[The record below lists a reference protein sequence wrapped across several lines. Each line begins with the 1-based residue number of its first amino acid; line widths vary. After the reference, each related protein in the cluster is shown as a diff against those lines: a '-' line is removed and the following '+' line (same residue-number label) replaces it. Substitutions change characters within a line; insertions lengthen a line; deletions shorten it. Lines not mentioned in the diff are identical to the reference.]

1 VFKQRQITWE
11 RTVANYTLG
20 HDSCDLVL
28 RKKYHLCDLPFSK
41 KYRSHFE
48 IIASILDAAK
58 FNDGDRYFLMK
69 RTSVNYAQLKKYLD
83 TLTKIGFIEV
93 RMRDQQILYCATNK
107 GLEFLNQYYV
117 LIGMLVSTYEL
128 SRQGQLIYQAAQAA
142 FKKSQTPRG
151 DSLPQHAS

>member
-1 VFKQRQITWE
+1 
-11 RTVANYTLG
+11 VANYTLR

-48 IIASILDAAK
+48 IIASILDATK

-69 RTSVNYAQLKKYLD
+69 RTSVNYAQLNKYLEI
-83 TLTKIGFIEV
+83 LTKIGFIEV

-107 GLEFLNQYYV
+107 GLEFLNQYCV

-128 SRQGQLIYQAAQAA
+128 SRRSQLIYQVAQAT
-142 FKKSQTPRG
+142 FKKSKTRSG
-151 DSLPQHAS
+151 DSLLQYAR